1 MANSFK
7 WNPDCIKDEIGT
19 TYKLLA
25 DRGAKMETDTI
36 TAYVSLL
43 YNLVSYVND
52 PIFKRDWYSRLL
64 QLKERYGTTAYMY

>member
-1 MANSFK
+1 
-7 WNPDCIKDEIGT
+7 
-19 TYKLLA
+19 
-25 DRGAKMETDTI
+25 METDTI

-52 PIFKRDWYSRLL
+52 PIFKRDWYGRLL